1 VTRCR
6 GCGAEYSGRPAC
18 PDCGLGA
25 SAELPAMTVLPGSPS
40 APDRPRRT
48 GWRRT
53 SRRSVTVAAAVLVAL
68 ALGTLALV
76 RGVGSSRAD
85 AHRPGGA
92 ARRTGTVSTA
102 ATAATGSTVPTGS
115 TAGASRGSQPH
126 RSDPASASPDPHGS
140 PPGTGQVGVVSV
152 APALVDR
159 PDSTVA
165 AQTLSRYFTAINR
178 HDRTG
183 WNAVLVPNHGR
194 NSTAWNALQTTRD
207 SEVRLLAVTHVGG
220 RLMASVS
227 FTSRQDPAY
236 APAGTDL
243 RCARWSIGYTI
254 VGSGTH
260 RRIDTIRNSRASFR
274 FC

>member
-1 VTRCR
+1 MV
-6 GCGAEYSGRPAC
+6 
-18 PDCGLGA
+18 
-25 SAELPAMTVLPGSPS
+25 
-40 APDRPRRT
+40 
-48 GWRRT
+48 
-53 SRRSVTVAAAVLVAL
+53 L

-76 RGVGSSRAD
+76 RGAGSSSAD
-85 AHRPGGA
+85 ANRPVGA
-92 ARRTGTVSTA
+92 ASHTGA
-102 ATAATGSTVPTGS
+102 AVTGSTRATESTVTTESTVATEPT
-115 TAGASRGSQPH
+115 AVASRGSRPH
-126 RSDPASASPDPHGS
+126 RSDPASPDPHGS

-274 FC
+274 SC